1 MPIWLEASL
10 FAATLFF
17 MLVGLLGLFVP
28 AFPGLTIIWLSA
40 LVYGILSG
48 GFDWVAGLLFV
59 LISILWL
66 VGTFGDN
73 VLMGAGA
80 RKGGATWFS
89 IILGGI
95 AGILGT
101 VLFPPFGGL
110 LAAPLTVLLF
120 EYLHKRDLRRA
131 FLAVRGLAIGWGL
144 TFFLR
149 FGVGILMILL
159 WLIWAWQAR

>member
-17 MLVGLLGLFVP
+17 MLIGLLGLFVP
-28 AFPGLTIIWLSA
+28 AFPGLGVIWLSA
-40 LVYGILSG
+40 LVYAILSG
-48 GFDWVAGLLFV
+48 GFDWVAGLLFA

-80 RKGGATWFS
+80 RKGGAAWFS
-89 IILGGI
+89 IILGGV
-95 AGILGT
+95 AGLLGT
-101 VLFPPFGGL
+101 ILFPPIGGL
-110 LAAPLTVLLF
+110 IAAPCTVLLL
-120 EYLHKRDLRRA
+120 EYLRQRDFKQA

-144 TFFLR
+144 TFVLR
-149 FGVGILMILL
+149 FGVGVLMILC
-159 WLIWAWQAR
+159 WLIWVWLAR

>member
-1 MPIWLEASL
+1 MPVWLEASL
-10 FAATLFF
+10 FAISLFF

-40 LVYGILSG
+40 LVYGFLSG
-48 GFDWVAGLLFV
+48 GFDWVAGILFV

-80 RKGGATWFS
+80 RKGGAAWLS

-95 AGILGT
+95 AGLLGT
-101 VLFPPFGGL
+101 LLFPPFGGL
-110 LAAPLTVLLF
+110 IAAPLTVLLL
-120 EYLHKRDLRRA
+120 EYIRKRDLQQA

-144 TFFLR
+144 TFILR
-149 FGVGILMILL
+149 FGMGVLMILV
-159 WLIWAWQAR
+159 WLIWAWYAR

>member
-1 MPIWLEASL
+1 MPVWLEASL

-17 MLVGLLGLFVP
+17 MLIGLLGLLVP
-28 AFPGLTIIWLSA
+28 AFPGLGVIWLAA

-48 GFDWVAGLLFV
+48 GFDWVTGLLFT
-59 LISILWL
+59 LITVLWL

-80 RKGGATWFS
+80 RKGGAAWFS

-95 AGILGT
+95 TGFLGT
-101 VLFPPFGGL
+101 ILFPPFGGL
-110 LAAPLTVLLF
+110 IAAPLTVLLL
-120 EYLHKRDLRRA
+120 EYLRQRDLNQA

-149 FGVGILMILL
+149 FGVGILMILS
-159 WLIWAWQAR
+159 WLIWAWYAR